1 MTPFE
6 IGILWFVFLFL
17 MMMLGM
23 PIAFSMGFVGF
34 LGIWV
39 LEGLRPALA
48 AVGSVPFS
56 WAAEYNFMCIPL
68 FVFMGHLANMSGI
81 IAKAY
86 EAAYKW
92 VGVLPGGLAIASTIG
107 CGAFGA
113 VSGSS
118 SAAAAAMSTIC
129 IPQMQKYNYAP
140 KLMTSS
146 IAMGG
151 TLAILIP
158 PSVSFIIYGILT
170 GESIGKLFI
179 AGVIPGIILVIML
192 SITIALLVKR
202 NPSLGP
208 AGPSFPIKE
217 KVGSIFQMWEVFIIF
232 LIVIG
237 GLYSGVFTPTEAA
250 SVGVLAAFV
259 FCLTHK
265 SLSKK
270 KMIETLTM
278 TGKVT
283 VMIFAMI
290 IGAMIFNNFVT
301 YTGTP
306 ALIQDFIGGLGA
318 NRYVVLAVMLG
329 FFLFFGCIMDAL
341 AMTVLLVP
349 IFYPVAT
356 GLGFDGIWFGVI
368 VTVLIEIGMLTPPI
382 GINCF
387 VVSTVT
393 KYPLGVV
400 FSGILPF
407 VIITLVLVL
416 LMIVFPQIVLFLPG
430 LMG

>member
-6 IGILWFVFLFL
+6 IGILLFFLLFL
-17 MMMLGM
+17 MMMLGV
-23 PIAFSMGFVGF
+23 PIAFTMGLAGF
-34 LGIWV
+34 LGIWT
-39 LEGLRPALA
+39 LEGLRQALA
-48 AVGSVPFS
+48 CIGSIPFS
-56 WAAEYNFMCIPL
+56 WAADYNFMCIPL
-68 FVFMGHLANMSGI
+68 FVLMGHLANMSGI
-81 IAKAY
+81 IARAY
-86 EAAYKW
+86 ESAYKW
-92 VGVLPGGLAIASTIG
+92 VGAMPGGLAVASTIG

-118 SAAAAAMSTIC
+118 TAAAAAMSTIC
-129 IPQMQKYNYAP
+129 IPEMQKYKYAP
-140 KLMTSS
+140 KLMTAC

-179 AGVIPGIILVIML
+179 AGVIPGILLILLL
-192 SITIALLVKR
+192 SITIAILVKK

-208 AGPSFPIKE
+208 AGPTFSFKE
-217 KVGSIFQMWEVFIIF
+217 KIGSIFAMWEVMVIF

-237 GLYSGVFTPTEAA
+237 GLYSGIFTPTEAA
-250 SVGVLAAFV
+250 SVGVLAAFI
-259 FCLTHK
+259 FSIAHK
-265 SLSKK
+265 ALSKK
-270 KMIETLTM
+270 KMTETLTL

-301 YTGTP
+301 YTGIP
-306 ALIQDFIGGLGA
+306 VKVKAIVDGLGA
-318 NRYVVLAVMLG
+318 NPYLVLAVMLG

-349 IFYPVAT
+349 IFYPIAT
-356 GLGFDGIWFGVI
+356 GLGFNGIWFGVI

-387 VVSTVT
+387 VVSNVT
-393 KYPLGVV
+393 NYPLTTV

-407 VIITLVLVL
+407 VLATLVLVL
-416 LMIVFPQIVLFLPG
+416 LMIIFPQIVLFLPN